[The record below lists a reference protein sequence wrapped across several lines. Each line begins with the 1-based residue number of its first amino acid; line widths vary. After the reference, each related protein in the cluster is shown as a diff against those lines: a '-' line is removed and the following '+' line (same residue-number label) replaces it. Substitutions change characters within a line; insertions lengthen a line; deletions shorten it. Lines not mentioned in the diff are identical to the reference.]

1 MFPDSDIAKSY
12 RQSSTKIAYVI
23 QHGIASY
30 LFDSI
35 IANIKDKPFSF
46 MFDETTTSQ
55 VKKQFDGYVRF
66 WSNNQ
71 VETSYCGSLFMGHC
85 SADQMVDHFLDF
97 KKRLNW
103 DNSLMLHL
111 GMDGPNLNKSFQK
124 KLSKKLEENNNQF
137 LNIGSCNLHKVH
149 NAFRKGL
156 SELNID
162 LDQFACNIYFFF
174 KLSSALREDYRDLE
188 KIIEVAAAYAIKRS
202 STRWLS
208 LKFVYIRILEQWN
221 NSKQY
226 FLAFLPKQKNFVRE
240 IKETAR
246 YKRTVQNLKSNLTLP
261 YLAFVVFIA
270 HSFDNFLVLFQS
282 SEPLIHTLYERM
294 KDLLTKI
301 MSYFIKKK
309 FFS

>member
-1 MFPDSDIAKSY
+1 M
-12 RQSSTKIAYVI
+12 
-23 QHGIASY
+23 
-30 LFDSI
+30 
-35 IANIKDKPFSF
+35 
-46 MFDETTTSQ
+46 
-55 VKKQFDGYVRF
+55 GY
-66 WSNNQ
+66 
-71 VETSYCGSLFMGHC
+71 C

-103 DNSLMLHL
+103 DNPLMLHL
-111 GMDGPNLNKSFQK
+111 GMDGPNLKKSFQK

-137 LNIGSCNLHKVH
+137 LNIGSCNLLKVH

-162 LDQFACNIYFFF
+162 LDQFACDIYLFF
-174 KLSSALREDYRDLE
+174 KLSSARREDYSDLG
-188 KIIEVAAAYAIKRS
+188 KITEVAAAYTVKHS

-208 LKFVYIRILEQWN
+208 LKFVCIRILEQWDN
-221 NSKQY
+221 LKQY
-226 FLAFLPKQKNFVRE
+226 LLVFLPKQKNFVRE

-246 YKRTVQNLKSNLTLP
+246 YKRIVQNLKSNLTLS

-270 HSFDNFLVLFQS
+270 HSFDDFLVLFQS
-282 SEPLIHTLYERM
+282 SEPLIHILYEQM

-309 FFS
+309 YLVEEKDGKFIPKSFSSVLNVNVAKPDNHKAIKSVDIGTKCKSYFAESLIIDDEGTSFRKQVVNFYVQVSQY

>member
-1 MFPDSDIAKSY
+1 MFPDSEIAKSY

-23 QHGIASY
+23 QHGIAPY

-111 GMDGPNLNKSFQK
+111 GKDRPNLSKSFQK

-162 LDQFACNIYFFF
+162 LDQFARDIYFFL
-174 KLSSALREDYRDLE
+174 KLSSARREDYSDLE
-188 KIIEVAAAYAIKRS
+188 KITEVAAAYAIKHS
-202 STRWLS
+202 SAIWLS
-208 LKFVYIRILEQWN
+208 LKFVCIRILEQLDN
-221 NSKQY
+221 LKQCFLV
-226 FLAFLPKQKNFVRE
+226 FLAKQKNFVRE

-246 YKRTVQNLKSNLTLP
+246 
-261 YLAFVVFIA
+261 
-270 HSFDNFLVLFQS
+270 
-282 SEPLIHTLYERM
+282 
-294 KDLLTKI
+294 
-301 MSYFIKKK
+301 
-309 FFS
+309 